1 MNFDALRR
9 RRATYQRS
17 KTLGSLPLHLI
28 QQGPHDRRCA
38 ARDSNDPRTITEE
51 LNLLTPIDD
60 SPIHVLSAET
70 LRPST
75 GVDAPCSAGAVS
87 PAGDGPLHV
96 FRPSTSPRRR
106 PSPSDFAM
114 NHPTGGGQGD
124 VSMVGTTK
132 RSSLERSRSI
142 SALLFTKVKDRIV
155 EKMFQTATEGPQLAA
170 IVQERRQRAADEYE
184 ARLQTGGALLKGHR
198 KDQLGSG
205 GLQVDEKSQFS
216 GGSNIGASRRLRGS
230 LGSSPIKE
238 LPITEEGGT
247 GEDPEVHEKIRIAR
261 AAFRRRSI
269 SQDAAQM
276 GMLLLQPGGGNQ
288 GRSRTATGSQNLHSS
303 AGGGSQNLT
312 VSAGGSQNFEGIVC
326 SNDDFQAIVKMGQM
340 AMQIGHPSQKPR
352 ISSRTMSFNQG
363 SFATAAARQSD
374 ELRPQGAHHAES
386 NGSDDESD
394 GGHAATNQLSR
405 TTAAVPPSS
414 LAQEAL
420 SRTATQSVSTGGTSE
435 SITGTTAGLV
445 IDSRRPLDVPEMLAT
460 VPEIEYDENGQTWD
474 VYGAEFDPEIL
485 GDAIQLHLKRLIERN
500 FLDLQQMPP
509 GGQQQGSPPLTA
521 PPPELASTWRRN
533 DELKLDRKRSYRPEV
548 KKRDDDGATNSIFRY
563 LCIFSKRRHSSDE
576 TV

>member
-28 QQGPHDRRCA
+28 QQGPLDRRCA
-38 ARDSNDPRTITEE
+38 ARDSNESGTITEE
-51 LNLLTPIDD
+51 LNLLSPIDD
-60 SPIHVLSAET
+60 SPVHVLSAET

-75 GVDAPCSAGAVS
+75 EAHYSAAVGAVS
-87 PAGDGPLHV
+87 PAGDGLPYV

-106 PSPSDFAM
+106 PSPSDFAIS
-114 NHPTGGGQGD
+114 HPTGGLGD
-124 VSMVGTTK
+124 VAATK

-142 SALLFTKVKDRIV
+142 SAVLFTKVKDRIV

-184 ARLQTGGALLKGHR
+184 ARLQTGALLKGHR
-198 KDQLGSG
+198 KDQQGSG
-205 GLQVDEKSQFS
+205 GLQVDEKFQFS
-216 GGSNIGASRRLRGS
+216 GSSVGCSNIGASRRIRGS

-238 LPITEEGGT
+238 LTITEEGSI
-247 GEDPEVHEKIRIAR
+247 GESETHERIRIAR

-269 SQDAAQM
+269 SQDDAQM
-276 GMLLLQPGGGNQ
+276 GLLLLQPGGVSQ
-288 GRSRTATGSQNLHSS
+288 GKPRTTGSQNLHSS
-303 AGGGSQNLT
+303 SGQNLT
-312 VSAGGSQNFEGIVC
+312 VPAGGSQNFEGIVC
-326 SNDDFQAIVKMGQM
+326 SNDDFQAIVKMGQL
-340 AMQIGHPSQKPR
+340 AMQAGHPSQKPR
-352 ISSRTMSFNQG
+352 LNSRALSFNQG
-363 SFATAAARQSD
+363 SFAPTTIRQSG
-374 ELRPQGAHHAES
+374 ELHPPHHAES
-386 NGSDDESD
+386 NSNIRSDNESSSAMD
-394 GGHAATNQLSR
+394 GGQSTNQLSR
-405 TTAAVPPSS
+405 AGSTTVAISPPS
-414 LAQEAL
+414 LADENL
-420 SRTATQSVSTGGTSE
+420 SRTTAQSVSTATSV
-435 SITGTTAGLV
+435 STTITATTTGVVSDVRRQAG
-445 IDSRRPLDVPEMLAT
+445 SPGSPQMLAT

-485 GDAIQLHLKRLIERN
+485 GDAIQLHLKRLIERK
-500 FLDLQQMPP
+500 FFDMQQMS
-509 GGQQQGSPPLTA
+509 GQQNSPPLA
-521 PPPELASTWRRN
+521 PDLASTRCRN